1 MGILGFVG
9 MDATPCGGCHGA
21 DPSVLGTSHLALG
34 PARPPTVGA
43 HPPTGGTELKHRRIP
58 HRRTMLASA
67 GALALA
73 ATATVTL
80 ANAHA
85 APAPSVATLSPAAA
99 TTLASQLKTGTAGA
113 FYDAKAQKLVVNVVD
128 EASAAAVRA
137 KGAEARIV
145 KHSMAQLDAA
155 RQTLKTKATI
165 PGTAWAM
172 DPKAN
177 KVVVTADRTVTGAKL
192 DRLAK
197 VAKGLGDAVEI
208 RHSQGEFKPLIAGGD
223 AIWGSSARCSLG
235 FNVTKGG
242 QPYILTAGHCGNA
255 VQEWSDQQG
264 GQTIATTEDSKFPG
278 NDYSIAKYTGNT
290 DHPSEVDLY
299 NGSTQK
305 ITKAAEATVG
315 EKVQRS
321 GSTTQVHDGTVKG
334 LNATVNY
341 QEGTVNGLI
350 DTDVCAEPGDSGG
363 ALFDGESALGLTS
376 GGSGDCTNGG
386 ETFFQP
392 VPAAL
397 QATGTQIG

>member
-1 MGILGFVG
+1 M
-9 MDATPCGGCHGA
+9 
-21 DPSVLGTSHLALG
+21 
-34 PARPPTVGA
+34 
-43 HPPTGGTELKHRRIP
+43 KHRRIP
-58 HRRTMLASA
+58 HRRTILASA

-155 RQTLKTKATI
+155 RQTLKTGATI

-192 DRLAK
+192 DRLTK
-197 VAKGLGDAVEI
+197 VAKGLGDTVEI